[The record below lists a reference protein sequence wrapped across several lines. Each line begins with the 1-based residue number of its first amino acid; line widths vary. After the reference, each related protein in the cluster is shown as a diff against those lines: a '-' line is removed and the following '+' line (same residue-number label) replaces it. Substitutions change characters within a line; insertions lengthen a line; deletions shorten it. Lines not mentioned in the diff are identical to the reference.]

1 MNVDARLSAATAPE
15 AQRPAS
21 PGPDPLAL
29 TALRRLGL
37 ARLAWPAAGVA
48 AACVVAVLLVDRPVA
63 HYFRSLGDTALVDVF
78 RVATDLGQSS
88 VWYGFGVIAG
98 LACWARARAATE
110 AEHRFTWRRRARAF
124 LFLVASMLASGTL
137 VNLLKMIFGRY
148 RPRFLFDAGIYD
160 FAPFALDLKSSGFP
174 SGHTQSIVAAMIAL
188 AFIWPRGRWAFF
200 AVAAVV
206 AASRFITTVHFVSD
220 VIAGAFV
227 AAAVAVVMRG
237 LFERN
242 GHALA
247 WTDGRAHRARG

>member
-1 MNVDARLSAATAPE
+1 MNIDAKFTDGRLEP
-15 AQRPAS
+15 R
-21 PGPDPLAL
+21 PDPLAL
-29 TALRRLGL
+29 SAVRRIGL

-48 AACVVAVLLVDRPVA
+48 AMCLLCVWAIDRPVA
-63 HYFRSLGDTALVDVF
+63 MYFKALSDTAMVGFF
-78 RVATDLGQSS
+78 RVVTDLGQSAI
-88 VWYGFGVIAG
+88 WYAVGVIG
-98 LACWARARAATE
+98 VLACWLRARAMPTDA
-110 AEHRFTWRRRARAF
+110 ARFAWRRRARSF

-148 RPRFLFDAGIYD
+148 RPRFLFDAGVYD

-188 AFIWPRGRWAFF
+188 GFIWPRGRWVFF

-206 AASRFITTVHFVSD
+206 AASRFITTVHYVSD

-227 AAAVAVVMRG
+227 AAAVALIMRG

-242 GHALA
+242 GIALA
-247 WTDGRAHRARG
+247 WTDRAANEVRPRN